1 MYSSNNVTT
10 TKIQDRIPIRY
21 QVFFFGVVRFIIN
34 VNTRMIYPFLN
45 TFASG
50 MGVDLTAIALA
61 MTGRSIS
68 GAFSLFLTPIADRH
82 SRKTG
87 MLLGVGI
94 FIVGA
99 ALVAIWPTFTAFCI
113 SISLTFLGMF
123 VYLSSTQ
130 AYIGDHVR
138 YERRGTAM
146 GIVEM
151 GWGVSFILG
160 MPVLGWIIDRY
171 GWQAPFPFT
180 AALGTLAFLLIA
192 VLIPNRK
199 PPQVSGQNALKA
211 IVTLLK
217 LPTARFGLLMSLMLI
232 SSNEVINL
240 VFGVWLE
247 ASFGLKLAA
256 LGAASA
262 VIGIS
267 EISGESLG
275 GVISDRFG
283 RKRTIMIGMGM
294 MITVSALL
302 PFVGSTE
309 FGALAGLFFFYLSYE
324 FTFVSTLPLIAELV
338 PEARGTML
346 GANVACLSL
355 GRMIGNLVAPFVF
368 RVGFWLNSVSA
379 VFFVMVAFWALTRVR
394 TQKSSFA
401 PTQDTAQ

>member
-1 MYSSNNVTT
+1 MQNTDNLNITNSKLS
-10 TKIQDRIPIRY
+10 IRY
-21 QVFFFGVVRFIIN
+21 QVFFFAVVRFIIN

-50 MGVDLTAIALA
+50 LGVDLTAIALA

-68 GAFSLFLTPIADRH
+68 GAFSLFLTPIADRR

-94 FIVGA
+94 FIFGA
-99 ALVAIWPTFTAFCI
+99 ALVAVWPTFTAFSI

-138 YERRGTAM
+138 YARRGTAM

-180 AALGTLAFLLIA
+180 AALGTLAFLLIM
-192 VLIPNRK
+192 VLVPNRR
-199 PPQVSGQNALKA
+199 PPRVSEQNAIKA
-211 IVTLLK
+211 LISLLK
-217 LPTARFGLLMSLMLI
+217 LPAARFGLLMSLMLI
-232 SSNEVINL
+232 SANEVINL

-275 GVISDRFG
+275 GLISDKFG

-294 MITVSALL
+294 MLTVSALL
-302 PFVGSTE
+302 PFIGGTE
-309 FGALAGLFFFYLSYE
+309 FGALTGLFFFYLSYE

-338 PEARGTML
+338 PDARGTML

-368 RVGFWLNSVSA
+368 QVGFWLNSVSA
-379 VFFVMVAFWALTRVR
+379 VFFVLIAFFALSRVK
-394 TQKSSFA
+394 TEKLSSPQILGA
-401 PTQDTAQ
+401 SQ

>member
-1 MYSSNNVTT
+1 MYSEVDQPVPAP
-10 TKIQDRIPIRY
+10 KDRLPMRIQ
-21 QVFFFGVVRFIIN
+21 VVLFALVRFFIN
-34 VNTRMIYPFLN
+34 VNTRMVYPFLN

-50 MGVDLTAIALA
+50 LGVDLTAIGLA

-68 GAFSLFLTPIADRH
+68 GALSLFLTPIADRR

-87 MLLGVGI
+87 MLMGMGI

-99 ALVAIWPTFTAFCI
+99 GLVAVWPSFTAFSI

-130 AYIGDHVR
+130 AYIGDNVR
-138 YERRGTAM
+138 FERRGTAL
-146 GIVEM
+146 GFVEI
-151 GWGVSFILG
+151 GWGTSFILG

-180 AALGTLAFLLIA
+180 AALGTLAFLLIL
-192 VLIPNRK
+192 VLVPDRK
-199 PPQVSGQNALKA
+199 PPQTSGQNVLKA
-211 IVTLLK
+211 LGALLK
-217 LPTARFGLLMSLMLI
+217 LPAARYGLMMSLMLI
-232 SSNEVINL
+232 SANEVINL

-247 ASFGLKLAA
+247 DSFGLRLAA

-275 GVISDRFG
+275 GIVSDKFG

-294 MITVSALL
+294 MFAISAVL
-302 PFVGSTE
+302 PFIGGTE
-309 FGALAGLFFFYLSYE
+309 FGALTGLFFFYLSYE
-324 FTFVSTLPLIAELV
+324 FTFVSTLPLITELV

-368 RVGFWLNSVSA
+368 KVGFWLNSLSA
-379 VFFVMVAFWALTRVR
+379 VIFVVVAFWALMHVR
-394 TQKSSFA
+394 TEKA
-401 PTQDTAQ
+401 PVEQAQNTIQ